1 MMVFL
6 HQTSLTLG
14 LKSLVPFHKLTQ
26 WLCYSLLQVLK
37 YANMIVEGEHLL
49 TALPEY
55 RNGTRPTKISDSRW
69 SPRRYWALD
78 FESRLD

>member
-1 MMVFL
+1 MVYL
-6 HQTSLTLG
+6 ASLISLTIG

-37 YANMIVEGEHLL
+37 NANITIEGEHLL

-55 RNGTRPTKISDSRW
+55 RNGN
-69 SPRRYWALD
+69 PREPLLIKMLTYKVVFW
-78 FESRLD
+78 